1 MNKIPVSERANNIE
15 YAIRDVVL
23 PAKKIE
29 DQGHHVLK
37 LNIGDPLAYPGFPT
51 PNHMIQAYSDAL
63 NSQYNGYTDSYG
75 IQELREAIS
84 LDENNKENGGWKCS
98 SDNVYICHGVTEAL
112 QIIFASFLSDGD
124 KILAPGPHYPP
135 YMAYPQLFGG
145 ETVEYKL
152 DGDND
157 WKIDIQDLE
166 SKFDNNVKLLVLINP
181 NNPTGSVLNKDELNK
196 ILTIVKKWPNCTIIS
211 DEIYDK
217 IHFSNNHISL
227 ASLSN
232 DIPIITLN
240 GVSKVYYAPGWRIGY
255 MAIHDP
261 KNKLEYVKIGIE
273 KILRSRLC
281 PSTPAQYGYL
291 SGLVESKE
299 WMNKY
304 NSTLL
309 ERRNLC
315 LERIKNIEGLKVV
328 APGGSF
334 YMFIKII
341 NKKWQNN
348 DKQFALE
355 LLKKYR
361 VLVVHGSGFSANYGK
376 GYFRIVFL
384 PNADIINKSFDRI
397 NLLLNKK

>member
-29 DQGHHVLK
+29 EQGHSVLK

-51 PNHMIQAYSDAL
+51 PDHMVQAYSDAL
-63 NSQYNGYTDSYG
+63 NRQYNGYTDSYG

-84 LDENNKENGGWKCS
+84 FDENNKENGGWKCS
-98 SDNVYICHGVTEAL
+98 SENVYICHGVTEAL

-124 KILAPGPHYPP
+124 KVLAPGPHYPP

-145 ETVEYKL
+145 KTVEYKL

-157 WKIDIQDLE
+157 WQIDLQDLE

-181 NNPTGSVLNKDELNK
+181 NNPTGSVLNKVELNK
-196 ILTIVKKWPNCTIIS
+196 ILRIVQKWPNCTIIS

-232 DIPIITLN
+232 DVPIITLN
-240 GVSKVYYAPGWRIGY
+240 GVSKAYYAPGWRIGY

-261 KNKLEYVKIGIE
+261 LNKLEYVKMGME

-291 SGLVESKE
+291 SGLVESKN
-299 WMNKY
+299 WMNTY

-315 LERIKNIEGLKVV
+315 LERIKNIEGLEVV
-328 APGGSF
+328 TPGGSF

-341 NKKWQNN
+341 NEKWQNN
-348 DKQFALE
+348 DRQFALE
-355 LLKKYR
+355 LLKKYH
-361 VLVVHGSGFSANYGK
+361 VLVVHGSGFSANHGK

-384 PNADIINKSFDRI
+384 PTVDIINRSFDKI
-397 NLLLNKK
+397 NLLLNK